1 MLWFLPQLPGRK
13 KIHCS
18 CTPRFI
24 LKRFAKRQLLH
35 FWMIFLHEFT
45 TVTGIIAISWE
56 WPWRCASLKKDKKR
70 NQILGQRI
78 LKLKKDLCRSGPAP
92 FWRRHVLPSAS
103 INPNPKCQTGEKHCV
118 TLSDPHPYTLFLH
131 SFWQSGSIY
140 GIYILTFYLTFF
152 LAYTLTSYLT
162 FYLASILAFLLAFY
176 VASILTFY
184 LSFSLTWTLRL
195 RSGSAHWHLALEGL
209 RSGSAHWD
217 QLAVEVRQCPLRS
230 GACTMGPGEQLLS
243 VLVFPSTIGWM
254 HLLPEEQAFYNTP
267 RYWLQDVWAY
277 STV

>member
-45 TVTGIIAISWE
+45 TVTGTIAISWE

-103 INPNPKCQTGEKHCV
+103 INPNPKCQSRGKTFALLWV
-118 TLSDPHPYTLFLH
+118 IPTLTHYSYIVSDNLEVFMAYIFWHSIWH
-131 SFWQSGSIY
+131 SFWHIRWHPIWHSI
-140 GIYILTFYLTFF
+140 
-152 LAYTLTSYLT
+152 
-162 FYLASILAFLLAFY
+162 
-176 VASILTFY
+176 
-184 LSFSLTWTLRL
+184 
-195 RSGSAHWHLALEGL
+195 WHLFW
-209 RSGSAHWD
+209 RSFWHSIWHLFWHSICHSLWHGHCGWGP
-217 QLAVEVRQCPLRS
+217 AVPTDIWR
-230 GACTMGPGEQLLS
+230 
-243 VLVFPSTIGWM
+243 
-254 HLLPEEQAFYNTP
+254 
-267 RYWLQDVWAY
+267 
-277 STV
+277 

>member
-45 TVTGIIAISWE
+45 TVSGIIAISWE

-131 SFWQSGSIY
+131 SFCHTIWK
-140 GIYILTFYLTFF
+140 YLIHHSSTKIWIN
-152 LAYTLTSYLT
+152 LH
-162 FYLASILAFLLAFY
+162 
-176 VASILTFY
+176 
-184 LSFSLTWTLRL
+184 TWNSMT
-195 RSGSAHWHLALEGL
+195 
-209 RSGSAHWD
+209 
-217 QLAVEVRQCPLRS
+217 
-230 GACTMGPGEQLLS
+230 
-243 VLVFPSTIGWM
+243 
-254 HLLPEEQAFYNTP
+254 N
-267 RYWLQDVWAY
+267 
-277 STV
+277 